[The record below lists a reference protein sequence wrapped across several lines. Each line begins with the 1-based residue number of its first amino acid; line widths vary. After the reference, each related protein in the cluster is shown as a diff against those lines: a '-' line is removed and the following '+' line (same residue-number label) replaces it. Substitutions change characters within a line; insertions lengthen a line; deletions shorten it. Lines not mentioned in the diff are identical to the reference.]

1 MEQDF
6 EGSVFSEQQAE
17 EPESGDDEMDDV
29 SEQLDN
35 ELWDE
40 NNDIDEGS

>member
-1 MEQDF
+1 
-6 EGSVFSEQQAE
+6 
-17 EPESGDDEMDDV
+17 MDDV

-40 NNDIDEGS
+40 NNDIEEGSDKEDKQEPEERKEVDLTDKDL